1 MTLTLIQTLLKV
13 FFSNKLRILSLYCNI
28 TNLGTFEGYEKFIII
43 YKLEYEQ
50 YQDPLRYFEQWNK
63 FNKQ

>member
-1 MTLTLIQTLLKV
+1 MTLTLIQTFFL
-13 FFSNKLRILSLYCNI
+13 FFSNKLRILSLYRNI
-28 TNLGTFEGYEKFIII
+28 TNLETFEGYEKFIII

-63 FNKQ
+63 FHKQ